1 MVSRVGR
8 CGLRVLSVVEFR
20 FRLAV
25 CLWLLVLDAI
35 AHGRLVFGALPVS
48 RREAAGETQT

>member
-1 MVSRVGR
+1 
-8 CGLRVLSVVEFR
+8 LRVLSVVEFR